1 MEQLI
6 WLSYDLGVDGDY
18 NGLYTWLDSNKA
30 RECGDSI
37 AAIMNYQYESDISTE
52 LLKDLKE
59 SVKLRKSD
67 RIYLIY
73 KKDGGDYKGKFLYGH
88 RKRSPWEGYAVGSEE
103 ESEDE

>member
-18 NGLYTWLDSNKA
+18 NGLYMWLDSNEA

-37 AAIMNYQYESDISTE
+37 AAIMNYEYDSDITTE
-52 LLKDLKE
+52 LLNDLKKN
-59 SVKLRKSD
+59 VTLRKSD

-73 KKDGGDYKGKFLYGH
+73 KKDDGGYKGKFIYGK
-88 RKRSPWEGYAVGSEE
+88 RKRSPWEGYAIESGD